1 MIINYEIMEIAKEE
15 AIRKFK
21 LLLKH
26 KKEMEEGAKKYYGL
40 DLKST
45 FGKA

>member
-1 MIINYEIMEIAKEE
+1 MEITKEE
-15 AIRKFK
+15 AIKKFK

-26 KKEMEEGAKKYYGL
+26 KKEMEEGAKKYYGM
-40 DLKST
+40 DLKAT